1 MGREIR
7 TDIGI
12 IDISKDV
19 IANLAGIATTECFGI
34 VGMVSSRVISDGWSE
49 LLGRES
55 LSKGVDVIVNKD
67 DHLIIQVNI
76 VVSYGNRIS
85 VIAANVVDNVKYI
98 VEKHTGLTVD
108 KVGVHVQGVRIV
120 D

>member
-1 MGREIR
+1 MGKEIR
-7 TDIGI
+7 TEYGL
-12 IDISKDV
+12 IDINKEV

-34 VGMVSSRVISDGWSE
+34 VGMVSSRFSDGISE

-55 LSKGVDVIVNKD
+55 LNKGVDVAIKED
-67 DHLIIQVNI
+67 KLNI
-76 VVSYGNRIS
+76 RVSVVVGYGTRVS
-85 VIAANVVDNVKYI
+85 VIATNVIENVKYI

-108 KVGVHVQGVRIV
+108 NVEVYVQGVRIL